1 MSILAAAVVVWL
13 FLAGIWGVVT
23 SRNLIHLVVCLSVCQ
38 SSTDVLILELGW
50 RTNGRAPVFVDLL
63 HKSGPVVDPIM
74 QALSLTDVVL
84 GAGVS
89 ALLLALVVQVH
100 KRTGSLDPDRLRATH
115 D

>member
-1 MSILAAAVVVWL
+1 MSVLAAGVVIWL
-13 FLAGIWGVVT
+13 FLAGVWGVVT

-50 RTNGRAPVFVDLL
+50 RRGGRAPVFVDLL
-63 HKSGPVVDPIM
+63 RASGPVVDPVM
-74 QALSLTDVVL
+74 QALALTDVVL

-89 ALLLALVVQVH
+89 ALLLAMAVQVH
-100 KRTGSLDPDRLRATH
+100 KRTGSLDPDQLTATR

>member
-1 MSILAAAVVVWL
+1 VSVLAAAVVIWL
-13 FLAGIWGVVT
+13 FLVGVWGVVT

-50 RTNGRAPVFVDLL
+50 RTGGRAPVFVDQIRTA
-63 HKSGPVVDPIM
+63 GPVVDPIM

-89 ALLLALVVQVH
+89 ALLLALVVQIH
-100 KRTGSLDPDRLRATH
+100 KRTGSLDPDRLNADR